1 MINKEELSISTKD
14 VKKKR
19 QKKTYLMVRLLEII
33 YTLTQN
39 NPTKNSKQVVFYKM
53 N

>member
-14 VKKKR
+14 IKKR

>member
-14 VKKKR
+14 IKKR
-19 QKKTYLMVRLLEII
+19 RKKTYLMVRLLEII

-39 NPTKNSKQVVFYKM
+39 NPTNNSKQVAFYKM

>member
-14 VKKKR
+14 IKKKA
-19 QKKTYLMVRLLEII
+19 KENYLMVRLLEII